1 MKLFKAFCK
10 HLCPSETCPY
20 KRELAKGIALP
31 KPKEKEEAT
40 PPLPAP
46 NKGVNESHDKVE
58 LGWSFDDVVK
68 RAFLMLE
75 KRYENMVTKDRHQS
89 IQVRIEYDL
98 DRTDKNEE
106 SWNPR
111 KELYIFRYY
120 DTGMSA
126 SERFKSTDNE
136 ETMREKWRELIHRI
150 DYFDKDFRK
159 EY

>member
-1 MKLFKAFCK
+1 MGLFKAFCK

-20 KRELAKGIALP
+20 KKELLAKEIALP

-40 PPLPAP
+40 LPLPAP

-75 KRYENMVTKDRHQS
+75 KRYENMLTENHQS
-89 IQVRIEYDL
+89 IQVRLEYNL
-98 DRTDKNEE
+98 NRTGKEE
-106 SWNPR
+106 RSWDSR

-120 DTGMSA
+120 DSGMSA
-126 SERFKSTDNE
+126 SEIFKSGDDE
-136 ETMREKWRELIHRI
+136 ETMKEKWKELIHRI
-150 DYFDKDFRK
+150 DYFDKDFRE